1 MITST
6 KNHQLSL
13 KTLLRVHQD
22 HKLSVDL
29 SSSRQQLPNLL
40 QLKRDTLSSNQFSK
54 SNNLLSNRFN
64 MLLRWFHSSNTF
76 KSNSNLLDTSLLHSN
91 KSNITS
97 LLLQS
102 NSMCHH
108 SISFHPWE
116 DLNFSKHHLS
126 SSLTTSVSHQLDT
139 KLINGP
145 HSPNARHL

>member
-6 KNHQLSL
+6 KNQLSL
-13 KTLLRVHQD
+13 RTLLRVHQD
-22 HKLSVDL
+22 HKWSVDL
-29 SSSRQQLPNLL
+29 SSSKQQLLNLL
-40 QLKRDTLSSNQFSK
+40 QLKKDMLSSNQFSK
-54 SNNLLSNRFN
+54 SNNLLSNRCN

-76 KSNSNLLDTSLLHSN
+76 KSNSNLLDTLLLHSN
-91 KSNITS
+91 KSNTTN

-102 NSMCHH
+102 NNMCHH

-139 KLINGP
+139 KLVNGP